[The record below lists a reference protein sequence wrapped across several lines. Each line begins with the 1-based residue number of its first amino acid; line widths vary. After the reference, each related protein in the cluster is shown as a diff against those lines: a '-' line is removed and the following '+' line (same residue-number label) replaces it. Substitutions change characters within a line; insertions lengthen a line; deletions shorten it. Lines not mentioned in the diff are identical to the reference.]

1 MQRVDAIMRA
11 APPRASQRRAMKAL
25 RCLELKHANLN
36 VAVVHE
42 IVETSTVVI
51 MELSNGS
58 NS

>member
-11 APPRASQRRAMKAL
+11 APPQASQGRAMKAL
-25 RCLELKHANLN
+25 FRLELKHANLN
-36 VAVVHE
+36 VAMVHK